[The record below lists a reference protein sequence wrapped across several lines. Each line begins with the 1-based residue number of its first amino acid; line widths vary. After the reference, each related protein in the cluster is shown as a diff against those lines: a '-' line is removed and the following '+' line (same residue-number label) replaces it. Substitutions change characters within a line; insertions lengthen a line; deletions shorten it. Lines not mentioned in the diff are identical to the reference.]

1 MKQVLMNELLR
12 RYRIVT
18 AAGAASVLLVL
29 IAWGWAYNALRGISQ
44 PLIIHFTKATGITQ
58 IGHFSFLSGVA
69 VASLVGICVNIA
81 LAYALEERNGFLA
94 KFIAG
99 ATLFLAILI
108 FVGFAAIISVN

>member
-1 MKQVLMNELLR
+1 MREVLRKELLR

-81 LAYALEERNGFLA
+81 LAYALEERNRAIG
-94 KFIAG
+94 KFFAG
-99 ATLFLAILI
+99 ATVFLAVLI
-108 FVGFAAIISVN
+108 FIAFAAIISVN